1 MTTASNDTPPLWGL
15 PEEHVKAVLEG
26 AVTRTYPKNAVL
38 INQGDRSD
46 SLYYIVSG
54 KVKIYL
60 SDDTGKEVILGSEG
74 SGEFFGELALDE
86 GPRSASVMT
95 LEPCTLRMISRAQVI
110 DYLLKHPDA
119 AILLLRTLA
128 HRVRD
133 LTKRVGD
140 LVLKDVYQRLVQML
154 LEMAVQQDG
163 KLVVKERLTQEDIA
177 KRVGSSREMISRI
190 FKDLRKGGY
199 VETDE
204 HHQITILKKPPA
216 AW

>member
-1 MTTASNDTPPLWGL
+1 MATPSTESPPLWGL
-15 PEEHVKAVLEG
+15 PEDHVKAVLEG
-26 AVTRTYPKNAVL
+26 AVTRTYPKNAVI

-46 SLYYIVSG
+46 SMYYIVTG
-54 KVKIYL
+54 KVKVYL
-60 SDDTGKEVILGSEG
+60 ADDTGREVILGSEG
-74 SGEFFGELALDE
+74 PGEFFGELALDE

-95 LEPCTLRMISRAQVI
+95 LEPCTLRMISRTQVI
-110 DYLLKHPDA
+110 DYLMKHPDA

-133 LTKRVGD
+133 LTRRVGD
-140 LVLKDVYQRLVQML
+140 LALKDVYQRLSQTL

-177 KRVGSSREMISRI
+177 KRVGSSSEMISRI
-190 FKDLRKGGY
+190 FRDLRKGGY
-199 VETDE
+199 LEIDE
-204 HHQITILKKPPA
+204 HHQITILKTPPA